1 MSKNV
6 VMIRYRTSKDWSVE
20 KVDAR
25 PSRSNAIE
33 FLYNL
38 IINTTK
44 VGDITIDG
52 IRHTTVEIIDMYQ
65 AEQTA
70 LASIE

>member
-6 VMIRYRTSKDWSVE
+6 IMIRYRTSNNWSVE
-20 KVDAR
+20 KVEAR
-25 PSRSNAIE
+25 PSMSNAVE
-33 FLYNL
+33 FLYHI

-52 IRHTTVEIIDMYQ
+52 VRHTTVEIIDMYQ

>member
-1 MSKNV
+1 MNKNV
-6 VMIRYRTSKDWSVE
+6 VMIRFRTSSNWSVE

-25 PSRSNAIE
+25 PSRSNAVE

-38 IINTTK
+38 IINTNK

-52 IRHTTVEIIDMYQ
+52 TRYTTVEIIDMYQ

-70 LASIE
+70 LASLE

>member
-1 MSKNV
+1 MNKNI
-6 VMIRYRTSKDWSVE
+6 VMIRYRTSNNWSVE

-25 PSRSNAIE
+25 PSLTNAVD

-38 IINTTK
+38 IINTNK

-52 IRHTTVEIIDMYQ
+52 TRYTSTDVIDMY
-65 AEQTA
+65 AELVA
-70 LASIE
+70 AG

>member
-1 MSKNV
+1 
-6 VMIRYRTSKDWSVE
+6 MIRYRTSNNWSTE
-20 KVDAR
+20 KVEAR
-25 PSRSNAIE
+25 PSHSNAVE

-52 IRHTTVEIIDMYQ
+52 VRYTTTEITTMYRDEQ
-65 AEQTA
+65 A
-70 LASIE
+70 LIASQD

>member
-1 MSKNV
+1 MRTNV
-6 VMIRYRTSKDWSVE
+6 VMIRYRTSNNWSVE

-25 PSRSNAIE
+25 PSISNAVE

-52 IRHTTVEIIDMYQ
+52 VRYTTAEIIKMYADLV
-65 AEQTA
+65 AEC
-70 LASIE
+70 ASQD